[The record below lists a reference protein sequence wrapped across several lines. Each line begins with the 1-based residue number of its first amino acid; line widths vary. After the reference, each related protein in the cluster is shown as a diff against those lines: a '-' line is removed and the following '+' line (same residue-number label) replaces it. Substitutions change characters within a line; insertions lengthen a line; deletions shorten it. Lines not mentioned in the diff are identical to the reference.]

1 MIAEGARNLPI
12 HPRPDAGPVSFIHN
26 SGLLSVDVQH
36 LAHSVLVIYV
46 GGELDMLT
54 GPPLQDHLGELLATR
69 PDRLIIDL
77 SQVSFMGSTGLSVF
91 GLHPPACHRDR
102 YNASAQRRQWTPR
115 SRPSGSNRP
124 KPSVRDFT
132 NTAHHR
138 RQTAL
143 TQCRWWAAARRPDD
157 SGCGSLRRV
166 VSLPDGSGRQTSP
179 F

>member
-36 LAHSVLVIYV
+36 LAHSALVIYV

-77 SQVSFMGSTGLSVF
+77 SQVSFMGSTGLSV
-91 GLHPPACHRDR
+91 LVCT
-102 YNASAQRRQWTPR
+102 RQHAIVTGTTLQL
-115 SRPSGSNRP
+115 SG
-124 KPSVRDFT
+124 
-132 NTAHHR
+132 A
-138 RQTAL
+138 
-143 TQCRWWAAARRPDD
+143 
-157 SGCGSLRRV
+157 
-166 VSLPDGSGRQTSP
+166 SGRPVAVPLEVTGLNHLFEILPTPPTTGDKQR
-179 F
+179 